1 MCLAPVPSVTAGA
14 GAARSHSR
22 RAGGCGI
29 QGERGG
35 WREKPAA
42 ASKKSKAQRPWV
54 IDRLYFKEDTV
65 GYLDR
70 RRTHLYVFKVASKA
84 MKQVSSGDY
93 DDTEP
98 AWSPV
103 ESCWRSPRTARSATP
118 TPRTLAAG
126 KPRKIVH
133 ILNRVGE
140 PLRFSPWRFS
150 RYTCVLPSSPSAVL
164 PRRKECQVYPIR
176 RPTRMVRHHFLSGQ
190 RDGFPAVPR
199 HHPYLRLVFVVL
211 VRGGADR
218 VRDELP
224 VRRNLRVVHLAHAE
238 QVVDAPRG
246 AAFHF
251 AEGE

>member
-14 GAARSHSR
+14 GAASSHSR

-35 WREKPAA
+35 WRPAGCCVEEIEGPAPVGDRSAVLRRGHGWVPGPAPGLLATIQSGRA
-42 ASKKSKAQRPWV
+42 A
-54 IDRLYFKEDTV
+54 T
-65 GYLDR
+65 
-70 RRTHLYVFKVASKA
+70 
-84 MKQVSSGDY
+84 KQVSSGDY

-164 PRRKECQVYPIR
+164 PRRKECQGRSHPATNADGQTPLPQR
-176 RPTRMVRHHFLSGQ
+176 STRCLPRE
-190 RDGFPAVPR
+190 VPR

-211 VRGGADR
+211 GAR
-218 VRDELP
+218 WR
-224 VRRNLRVVHLAHAE
+224 
-238 QVVDAPRG
+238 
-246 AAFHF
+246 
-251 AEGE
+251 